1 MEPSRSSLYRTFLL
15 AAGTVLFL
23 LGITLRLPAF
33 IALAAVWAGLL
44 ATAWYLARQ
53 PLDGIRIRRELYPNA
68 FEGDE
73 VAVDLVL
80 ESDRPAR
87 LLEVADAFGPS
98 IVVEQRMLETGPV
111 GPSAPRRLNYSAF
124 CSRHWGIH
132 PVGPVQVLASD
143 FAGLFHPRKQFP
155 VTDEFAVFP
164 QVYDVA
170 GLSQTGARSTLVPHD
185 DSAGRAG
192 QSLLSMGLREY
203 RSGDDPRRIHWPAT
217 ARRGSLMVKE
227 YEIDLAPYFSVFI
240 DLDRRHRAGTG
251 RKSTLE
257 YVLRTAGSVIW
268 TAVRMGGFVQLAGL
282 GGRELQVP
290 PGRGETHLTYAL
302 YELIRTG
309 LDGTTP
315 LPEFVLQNLAT
326 VPSQSTV
333 VLISGTVF
341 IDLAS
346 TGDMIEALR
355 GRGARVTLFLVNNF
369 SFPAI
374 SGWPPPRAQVL
385 EKTQEVTFFLRSRGV
400 SVKVLE
406 EADDLET
413 VLGRGGLP

>member
-1 MEPSRSSLYRTFLL
+1 VEPSRSTLYRTFLL
-15 AAGTVLFL
+15 VAGIVLVL
-23 LGITLRLPAF
+23 LGLSLRLPAYL
-33 IALAAVWAGLL
+33 ALAAVWAGLL
-44 ATAWYLARQ
+44 ASAWYLARK
-53 PLDGIRIRRELYPNA
+53 PLESLRIRRELYPSA

-73 VAVDLVL
+73 VPVDLVV

-87 LLEVADAFGPS
+87 MLELADAFGPS
-98 IVVEQRMLETGPV
+98 IVVEQRMLEPGPV
-111 GPSAPRRLNYSAF
+111 GPAEPRRLNYSAF

-132 PVGPVQVLASD
+132 PVGPVQVHASD
-143 FAGLFHPRKQFP
+143 FAGLFHPRRLLL
-155 VTDEFAVFP
+155 VTEDFAVFP
-164 QVYDVA
+164 QVYEVG
-170 GLSQTGARSTLVPHD
+170 GLSELGARSTLIPHE

-192 QSLLSMGLREY
+192 QSLLAMGVREY
-203 RSGDDPRRIHWPAT
+203 QAGDDPRRIHWPAT

-227 YEIDLAPYFSVFI
+227 VEIDLTPYFSVFI

-257 YVLRTAGSVIW
+257 YVLRTAGSVVW
-268 TAVRMGGFVQLAGL
+268 TAIRTGGFVQMQGL
-282 GGRELQVP
+282 GARALHVP
-290 PGRGETHLTYAL
+290 PGRGESHLTQAL

-315 LPEFVLQNLAT
+315 LPEFVLKNLAT
-326 VPSQSTV
+326 VPPQSTV

-341 IDLAS
+341 IDLAG
-346 TGDMIEALR
+346 TGDVIEALR
-355 GRGARVTLFLVNNF
+355 GRGARVAVFLVNNF

-400 SVKVLE
+400 PVRVLE

-413 VLGRGGLP
+413 VLGRGGLR